1 MCSSSDLCLQL
12 RMSLFFISGK
22 GKGGSKVV
30 IAIVV
35 PIVLVAL
42 FAVLLCLVLKWK
54 KNKSGNRVI
63 GNVIVILFV
72 FFV

>member
-1 MCSSSDLCLQL
+1 MQERAKVDL
-12 RMSLFFISGK
+12 
-22 GKGGSKVV
+22 
-30 IAIVV
+30 IVV

-63 GNVIVILFV
+63 GNVIVYSFC
-72 FFV
+72 FFCLS